1 MKRKLVMTTVV
12 GTCLGLVSAC
22 GGGDDHAGS
31 GQSGTVGTTAPAP
44 ATESLDT
51 EQVFVLAQ
59 RTSET
64 NSPFALDGGL
74 VTLSDT
80 SETSEPISIDGM

>member
-1 MKRKLVMTTVV
+1 MKRTTVMTTAV

-22 GGGDDHAGS
+22 GGGNDNAVS

-44 ATESLDT
+44 ATQSLDT
-51 EQVFVLAQ
+51 AQVLVLAQ

-64 NSPFALDGGL
+64 DSPFAVDGGL
-74 VTLSDT
+74 LTLSDT